1 MARVLNSDS
10 DKDEARSRRIAAR
23 EQARIPRSLLTRT
36 GLSRDRNE
44 PAKAR
49 TLIAQCEYLGTWK
62 SPKYLRHREAAGRG
76 DPSPSKRSHGL
87 PRYARNDESE

>member
-1 MARVLNSDS
+1 MARAFISDS
-10 DKDEARSRRIAAR
+10 HNDEARKDRRIAAR

-49 TLIAQCEYLGTWK
+49 TLIAQCEYFRSLAKLQHAQT
-62 SPKYLRHREAAGRG
+62 AAHA
-76 DPSPSKRSHGL
+76 PSH
-87 PRYARNDESE
+87 